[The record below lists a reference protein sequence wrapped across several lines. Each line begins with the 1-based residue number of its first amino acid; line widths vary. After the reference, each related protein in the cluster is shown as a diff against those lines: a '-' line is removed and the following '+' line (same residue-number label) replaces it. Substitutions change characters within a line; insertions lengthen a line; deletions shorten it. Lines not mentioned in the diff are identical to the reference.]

1 MLNSTSEILF
11 PPFAAMFST
20 TFLDFPNLVA
30 LSLAKKES
38 PNKRVAGLGLG
49 VEVLLTI
56 DDEFAN
62 TAVEQGSSLEQSDSG
77 LNFLKDKL
85 NLICSSQSAVL
96 PGSTLCWRN
105 SV

>member
-11 PPFAAMFST
+11 PPFAMFST
-20 TFLDFPNLVA
+20 TLLDFPNLAA

-49 VEVLLTI
+49 VEVLLTT

-62 TAVEQGSSLEQSDSG
+62 TAVEQGSSLEQIRLGFELS
-77 LNFLKDKL
+77 K
-85 NLICSSQSAVL
+85 
-96 PGSTLCWRN
+96 R
-105 SV
+105 